1 LIAKNKQ
8 SIIIK
13 LTKIMSDQNQGQ
25 NSNNLVQAAQV
36 DLIKELG
43 IDQLPK
49 EEQEKMLLEINEVI
63 QQRILIRVA
72 EELEDAKVEEM
83 EKLLADESTTPEQV
97 QEFLTANVENFE
109 QKVLEEIG
117 GYKQELLDFM
127 SQATQEGAKEE

>member
-1 LIAKNKQ
+1 
-8 SIIIK
+8 
-13 LTKIMSDQNQGQ
+13 MSDQNQGQ